1 MGLPVV
7 GEDCLAR
14 LDDDGGSVPAPSD
27 PRAGS
32 EDAVGISDGPV
43 TPGGELTV
51 RDHAR
56 LAERLADDIGRLRQ
70 ARLNHHDVRQVQDRL
85 QAFVTEELIPYL
97 HAEDAVL
104 ADTSTRRRPGGRA
117 SRETRRVKRQRR
129 EHHRMMEIAD
139 ALRLADTPVLVLARA
154 EDLRALLF
162 AHLAREDRELM
173 AAARAGAD
181 EALGPSS
188 AAAVLSAELEELLAH
203 DHARITA
210 AITGARDAAA
220 DQSDEELGACDRAT
234 AALSQHAAVMSTR
247 AYPMLRRV
255 LPAPERAATGPLTE
269 DLRSAERALR
279 HLNRLLRGASAE
291 DESYQNRERLWQ
303 EVDRAWHHHVADE
316 EPLLRRA
323 APLLGPDRV
332 LSLITSLRRPFRHS
346 LTRQHPLLLR
356 GGWPTGLAIRAQY
369 RIDHWHDVLDNR
381 DTWRTG
387 G

>member
-1 MGLPVV
+1 M
-7 GEDCLAR
+7 
-14 LDDDGGSVPAPSD
+14 
-27 PRAGS
+27 
-32 EDAVGISDGPV
+32 
-43 TPGGELTV
+43 
-51 RDHAR
+51 
-56 LAERLADDIGRLRQ
+56 
-70 ARLNHHDVRQVQDRL
+70 
-85 QAFVTEELIPYL
+85 TEELIPYL

-154 EDLRALLF
+154 EDLRAPLF

-173 AAARAGAD
+173 AAARAGAG
-181 EALGPSS
+181 EAPGPSS
-188 AAAVLSAELEELLAH
+188 AAVLSAELEELRAH

-220 DQSDEELGACDRAT
+220 DHSIEELGACDRAT

-255 LPAPERAATGPLTE
+255 LPRPERAATRPLTE

-291 DESYQNRERLWQ
+291 DESY
-303 EVDRAWHHHVADE
+303 
-316 EPLLRRA
+316 
-323 APLLGPDRV
+323 
-332 LSLITSLRRPFRHS
+332 
-346 LTRQHPLLLR
+346 
-356 GGWPTGLAIRAQY
+356 
-369 RIDHWHDVLDNR
+369 
-381 DTWRTG
+381 
-387 G
+387 